1 MPIVNYVRE
10 HCAFMDY
17 AADNGLTGAERLV
30 WYALIHEM
38 NRRANGPYWPDGF
51 IRISNK
57 RMLALVPMGEDAFM
71 AARNR
76 LAQRGLIQ
84 YQKGRKNAELP
95 CYKVRYLTAPEAGG
109 EEDAES
115 YPPKVDNSCGKP
127 VDNLC
132 EPGFYPN
139 KTGNIGG
146 NVQGNIAGNAR
157 GNIGDINKLNVD
169 EEEEEAAAAKNQGA
183 RAWSAFASQ
192 IEDALA
198 EVCNG
203 SIYWQHDKIQEIA
216 RICWACGL
224 SPAQAYEA
232 ANLAVTYGPEDIAGY
247 TKAVLRDM
255 HEKGAEWVS
264 PCAK

>member
-1 MPIVNYVRE
+1 MPIVNYVLE

-95 CYKVRYLTAPEAGG
+95 CYKVRYLTAPETG
-109 EEDAES
+109 EKEETES
-115 YPPKVDNSCGKP
+115 YPQKVDNFGGKP
-127 VDNLC
+127 VDNF
-132 EPGFYPN
+132 GGAGVYPELS
-139 KTGNIGG
+139 GNIPCNTQGNTGG
-146 NVQGNIAGNAR
+146 NVPGNS
-157 GNIGDINKLNVD
+157 GDMNKLNVD
-169 EEEEEAAAAKNQGA
+169 EEEEEAAAGKRMGA
-183 RAWSAFASQ
+183 RAWKGFLTQ

-198 EVCNG
+198 EVCDG
-203 SIYWQHDKIQEIA
+203 SLYWQPEKVMEIA
-216 RICWACGL
+216 RVCWACGL
-224 SPAQAYEA
+224 SPSQAYEA
-232 ANLAVTYGPEDIAGY
+232 ANLAVTYGAEDIAGY
-247 TKAVLRDM
+247 TKGVLRDM
-255 HEKGAEWVS
+255 YKKGAGWVS